1 MKKVIIVF
9 AMLTCSLTNSQ
20 EKFEVK
26 INPLAVI
33 FGSPEVAGEYFF
45 TDHLSAEI
53 AFSAGMG
60 KYGAISTSDYNPVK
74 SGFGTMLKGR
84 YYFAPEEGNDRWFL
98 GLYMRN
104 KSFNVKDESN
114 NQYGEFKRNLTAA
127 GLIVGKKWVTANNIS
142 IEAGFGLGRTLSESN
157 EWVDE
162 NDNTDFNNFEFGI
175 DAIGRLSVGY
185 RF

>member
-1 MKKVIIVF
+1 MKKIII
-9 AMLTCSLTNSQ
+9 ALALLTFGLTEAQ
-20 EKFEVK
+20 EQFELK
-26 INPLAVI
+26 INPLGVI
-33 FGSPEVAGEYFF
+33 FGSPEIAGEYFV
-45 TDHLSAEI
+45 TDQISAELAFSAEI
-53 AFSAGMG
+53 G
-60 KYGAISTSDYNPVK
+60 KYGAISTNDYKPTK
-74 SGFGTMLKGR
+74 SGFGAMLTGR

-114 NQYGEFKRNLTAA
+114 NSYGEFKRNLTAA
-127 GLIVGKKWVTANNIS
+127 GLIVGKKWVTDSNIS
-142 IEAGFGLGRTLSESN
+142 IELGFGLGRTLSESN